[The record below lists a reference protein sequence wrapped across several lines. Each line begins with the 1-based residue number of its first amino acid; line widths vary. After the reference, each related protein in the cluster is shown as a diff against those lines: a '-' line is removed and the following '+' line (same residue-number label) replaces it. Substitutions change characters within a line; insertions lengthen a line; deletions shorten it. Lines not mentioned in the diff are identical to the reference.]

1 MESKDQEVPAWAVA
15 LWRAQKQRVEQ
26 AKNAVIEMER
36 KVAQIQREEEE
47 AQARYEAALLEEK
60 MKNASDE

>member
-15 LWRAQKQRVEQ
+15 LWRTQKQRLEQ

-60 MKNASDE
+60 IKNACNE

>member
-36 KVAQIQREEEE
+36 KVAQIQRKEEE
-47 AQARYEAALLEEK
+47 AQVRYEAALLEEK
-60 MKNASDE
+60 MKNARDE

>member
-26 AKNAVIEMER
+26 AKNAVIRMER
-36 KVAQIQREEEE
+36 EVARIQKEQDEL
-47 AQARYEAALLEEK
+47 QAELAEEK
-60 MKNASDE
+60 KKRARNE